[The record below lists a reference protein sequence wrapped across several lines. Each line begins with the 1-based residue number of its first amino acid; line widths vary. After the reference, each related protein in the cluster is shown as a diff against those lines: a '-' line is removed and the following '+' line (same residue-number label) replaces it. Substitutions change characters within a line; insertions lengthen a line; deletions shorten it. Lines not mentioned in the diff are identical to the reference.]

1 MEIIR
6 NLKELKNLKE
16 KEFCVDLKVLNIIN
30 IRAIAPIS
38 ENFEENL
45 GVSYENE
52 EDLFALI
59 KEYGYKVEYKN
70 ANNIEEMLLVNRN
83 IQKVTGVWV
92 YKDYIFRYF
101 VDFGEGIYLLD
112 DFMLEN
118 ILISL
123 EYLEYVKGVK

>member
-1 MEIIR
+1 MKIIR

-16 KEFCVDLKVLNIIN
+16 KEFCVDSKVFNVN
-30 IRAIAPIS
+30 VRAIAPIS

-45 GVSYENE
+45 GISYENE
-52 EDLFALI
+52 IDLFALI

-92 YKDYIFRYF
+92 YKNNTFRYF

-118 ILISL
+118 ILISI
-123 EYLEYVKGVK
+123 EYLEYVKGLR